1 MLDLNQLAVES
12 WEIAQ
17 KRGEHGLATDMTGI
31 LKHASGEIIE
41 ALESFK
47 DLCEYCSEEYT
58 EDFANELADVIV
70 CILIA
75 AGSTIG
81 VDIEKAVLR
90 TVEKNR
96 KRAEGIGDKL

>member
-1 MLDLNQLAVES
+1 MLDLNKLAEES

-31 LKHASGEIIE
+31 LKHCAGEVIE
-41 ALESFK
+41 VMNSFK
-47 DLCEYCSEEYT
+47 DLCEYCGDEYT

-90 TVEKNR
+90 CVEKNR
-96 KRAEGIGDKL
+96 KRAEGTGDKL